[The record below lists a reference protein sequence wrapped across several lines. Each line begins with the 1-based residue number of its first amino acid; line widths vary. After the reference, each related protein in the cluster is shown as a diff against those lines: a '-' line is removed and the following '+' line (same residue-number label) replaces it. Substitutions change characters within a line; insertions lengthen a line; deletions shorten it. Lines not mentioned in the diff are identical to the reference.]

1 MSFAEKV
8 CESGVECEMAEELMR
23 SLGPGL
29 TAETLLEESRSIRI
43 RLQPRPGW
51 KLSAVVFSRD
61 GLRRLA
67 ADPKRNVK
75 VEYLA
80 RDINRVGRFRREYHY
95 PRMISSHL
103 S

>member
-8 CESGVECEMAEELMR
+8 RESGIECEMAEELMR

-29 TAETLLEESRSIRI
+29 TAEILLEESHSIRI

-51 KLSAVVFSRD
+51 KLSTMVFSRD

-67 ADPKRNVK
+67 ADPKRKVK

-103 S
+103 Q